1 MNSRFECAAQ
11 AQALDILDYQQTHN
25 TKFKALRNWAVGDHS
40 SQEALVIN
48 FQIIK
53 KDLFASELFT
63 KFDEFHIC
71 PGILETEILPLMSN
85 FVNAN
90 LACVMFFIERIN
102 DQVFYRSRNCQLVYQ
117 EKSSKLCKACEDLF
131 KNLFD
136 LFKNLQESPT
146 MDAVKMEVEP
156 DQDVFEPNDNDY
168 DTHYDYD
175 NSYENVA
182 LKKEKKDVIK
192 NDIPSQSLKFETQWT
207 PDDSD
212 NDDEE
217 SFLPGIDT
225 QKKKNGKKRNH
236 ECNVCE
242 KTFVTRKRFLNHCL
256 THHKDD
262 PSFCEIIER
271 LKQESGNKNR
281 IHKKEKKHNCPSCF
295 KRFSSHK
302 CLVSHCRKE
311 HDIIIPDS
319 EPQTVKEKCPFCE
332 KKFNPQSERFVS
344 HLMTFHCAER
354 GNPIFLEIV
363 NNKMIKQYVCQIC
376 GNSFSNHQSLDHHLM
391 KMHEN
396 QSNNCV
402 PCHICGKAL
411 KNNTSLNAHLL
422 LHRNDNC
429 LCTICGA
436 SYKNEVKLKR
446 HMQTHSQEQFPCSE
460 CGRLFKTT
468 VHLRR
473 HVRFMHLKEKTAQCD
488 QCDKRFPDLS
498 KLRTHISSVHTKVK
512 PYVCELCGFK
522 CARVDNLNIHRKKS
536 HGITET
542 ISRATLE
549 KMVANGEHPYCSLVD
564 LPMLQLQSYP

>member
-1 MNSRFECAAQ
+1 MEGQSLQ
-11 AQALDILDYQQTHN
+11 IMDYHQNHN
-25 TKFKALRNWAVGDHS
+25 TKFKAVRNCVS
-40 SQEALVIN
+40 TSNQEAFVLN
-48 FQIIK
+48 FQVIK
-53 KDLFASELFT
+53 KDLIPEEDLLS
-63 KFDEFHIC
+63 KFHDFHLC
-71 PGILETEILPLMSN
+71 PGILESEILPLMSN

-90 LACVMFFIERIN
+90 LACVMFFIEKIC
-102 DQVFYRSRNCQLVYQ
+102 DQVFYRSRNCQFVYQ
-117 EKSSKLCKACEDLF
+117 ESSSKLCKPCEDLF
-131 KNLFD
+131 QNLFD
-136 LFKNLQESPT
+136 LFRNLQETPSIDT
-146 MDAVKMEVEP
+146 VKMEVEP
-156 DQDVFEPNDNDY
+156 DQDVFEPNGSQYDN
-168 DTHYDYD
+168 HYD
-175 NSYENVA
+175 NSHESVL
-182 LKKEKKDVIK
+182 LKKEKKDVVK
-192 NDIPSQSLKFETQWT
+192 SDVPSQSFKFETEWT
-207 PDDSD
+207 PEDSD
-212 NDDEE
+212 NEQEE
-217 SFLPGIDT
+217 LFQDSY
-225 QKKKNGKKRNH
+225 QNNRKNEKKSNH
-236 ECNVCE
+236 ECYVCE
-242 KTFVTRKRFLNHCL
+242 KAFVTRKRFLNHCL
-256 THHKDD
+256 TQHRDD
-262 PSFCEIIER
+262 PSFSDVIEK
-271 LKQESGNKNR
+271 LKSESINKNR
-281 IHKKEKKHNCPSCF
+281 IHKKEKKYNCPSCF

-311 HDIIIPDS
+311 HDIIIPES
-319 EPQTVKEKCPFCE
+319 EPQTIKEKCPFCE

-446 HMQTHSQEQFPCSE
+446 HMLTHSQEQFPCSE

-564 LPMLQLQSYP
+564 LPMLQLQSYS